1 MDDDAGSLIS
11 SQDSVPDMDFV
22 ERANRMMADVAMP
35 FYIFLIL
42 ELTRYP
48 DEKRRDAKR
57 NKIENERGQRI
68 KEVKKKLGVLYENK
82 RIQRAKLQR
91 AQWRQLHSLDKKRQ
105 ELERHILD
113 SMKIVESNTL
123 SIAREFNAVILKRLS
138 AMENLTDT

>member
-22 ERANRMMADVAMP
+22 ERANRMMAD
-35 FYIFLIL
+35 
-42 ELTRYP
+42 TK
-48 DEKRRDAKR
+48 KRRDAKR
-57 NKIENERGQRI
+57 NKIENERAQRI

-138 AMENLTDT
+138 AMENLTDTQDAA

>member
-48 DEKRRDAKR
+48 DEK
-57 NKIENERGQRI
+57 
-68 KEVKKKLGVLYENK
+68 
-82 RIQRAKLQR
+82 
-91 AQWRQLHSLDKKRQ
+91 
-105 ELERHILD
+105 
-113 SMKIVESNTL
+113 TP
-123 SIAREFNAVILKRLS
+123 
-138 AMENLTDT
+138 

>member
-22 ERANRMMADVAMP
+22 ERANQMMAD
-35 FYIFLIL
+35 
-42 ELTRYP
+42 TK
-48 DEKRRDAKR
+48 KRRDAKR
-57 NKIENERGQRI
+57 NKIENERAQRI

-82 RIQRAKLQR
+82 RVQRGKLQK
-91 AQWRQLHSLDKKRQ
+91 AQWRQLQSLDKKRQ

-113 SMKIVESNTL
+113 SMKIIECNTL

-138 AMENLTDT
+138 AMESLTDIQDAA

>member
-22 ERANRMMADVAMP
+22 ERANRMMAD
-35 FYIFLIL
+35 
-42 ELTRYP
+42 TK
-48 DEKRRDAKR
+48 KRRDAKR

-138 AMENLTDT
+138 AMENLTDTQDAA

>member
-22 ERANRMMADVAMP
+22 ERANRMMAD
-35 FYIFLIL
+35 
-42 ELTRYP
+42 TK
-48 DEKRRDAKR
+48 KRRDAKR

-82 RIQRAKLQR
+82 RIQKAKLQR

-138 AMENLTDT
+138 AMENLTDTQDAA

>member
-11 SQDSVPDMDFV
+11 SQDPVPDMDFV
-22 ERANRMMADVAMP
+22 ERANRMMAD
-35 FYIFLIL
+35 
-42 ELTRYP
+42 TK
-48 DEKRRDAKR
+48 KRRDAKR